1 METFKKEERLYNKKV
16 IEYLFAN
23 GSSFFIHPF
32 KVVWCE
38 YQLNSQFPASILI
51 SASKHNIKKAVIRNR
66 IKRVVREV
74 YRKNK
79 QEFYNFLEERNS
91 KCVFSLIY
99 TAKDVLPYTDLEKKI
114 ILILQRLQLEYEKSI
129 E

>member
-16 IEYLFAN
+16 IEYLFDN

-32 KVVWCE
+32 KVVWRD
-38 YQLNSQFPASILI
+38 YKHHTQYPAGILI
-51 SASKHNIKKAVIRNR
+51 SASKRSIKKAVIRNR
-66 IKRVVREV
+66 VKRLIREA

-79 QEFYNFLEERNS
+79 QGFYDYLESRS
-91 KCVFSLIY
+91 GHCVFSLIY
-99 TAKDVLPYTDLEKKI
+99 TAKEVLDYAEIEKKI
-114 ILILQRLQLEYEKSI
+114 ILILQRLQMEYEKSV